1 MEQVS
6 VLDKNT
12 ELQNDGKS
20 ENNVEISEEL
30 ANEDEFASEDKLASE
45 EESTGEEYAESR
57 VSAVLRRVLNK
68 KVIAV
73 VVAVI
78 VLLQAVTGAVLSG
91 VVLNADKFAVSEK
104 ADSVF
109 KGDLSEKSLVEW
121 FKSKATDKYTE
132 NSEKRKLHAFELKNY
147 DTSHSYV
154 IMCHPMTATAEDMA
168 VYAYHFYDFGFNVI
182 LPEAGGYGESEYKK
196 INMGWFDRYDVALWA
211 QKIADEDEKANIFLF
226 GAGMGGSTVLMAS
239 SLDLPANVKGII
251 SDSGYSDVK
260 KAFKENIKDVY
271 GLPSFPIVNFASLY
285 VKIFEGWSFGEA
297 DALEQVK
304 NSKVPVL
311 IIHGGED
318 EVVPVSQSNDLF
330 EASPVKKSDHLLI
343 SGATHLQTLK
353 TNPEKYWM
361 NVDSFILNNI
371 ENTP

>member
-1 MEQVS
+1 MNE
-6 VLDKNT
+6 NT
-12 ELQNDGKS
+12 ELQNDGQS
-20 ENNVEISEEL
+20 ENNVEIPEEYPT
-30 ANEDEFASEDKLASE
+30 E
-45 EESTGEEYAESR
+45 EENPSEEYAESR
-57 VSAVLRRVLNK
+57 VSAVLKRVLNK
-68 KVIAV
+68 KVIAL

-78 VLLQAVTGAVLSG
+78 VFLQAVTGAVLSG
-91 VVLNADKFAVSEK
+91 IVLNADKFAVSEK
-104 ADSVF
+104 ADLVF
-109 KGDLSEKSLVEW
+109 KGELSEKTHIEW
-121 FKSKATDKYTE
+121 FKSKATDKYAE

-196 INMGWFDRYDVALWA
+196 INMGWFDRYDIVSWA
-211 QKIADEDEKANIFLF
+211 QKIVDEDEKASIFLF

-251 SDSGYSDVK
+251 SDSGYSDVG

-271 GLPSFPIVNFASLY
+271 GLPAFPVVNFASLY

-318 EVVPVSQSNDLF
+318 EVIPVSQSNDLF

-371 ENTP
+371 